1 MFLNLFFGHSP
12 ENAPVLM
19 GGLPS
24 YKSQLN
30 QIRSFLCANPR
41 PSADVVQRTLGHGIK
56 AGKCV
61 TVWVCMCGCEAHC
74 VCAFVDADLPADLSI
89 LFYIT
94 MISVCRVVMVFIK
107 S

>member
-1 MFLNLFFGHSP
+1 MLI
-12 ENAPVLM
+12 
-19 GGLPS
+19 GGLPN

-30 QIRSFLCANPR
+30 QIRSFLSDNPR

-61 TVWVCMCGCEAHC
+61 IVWVCMCGCADFL
-74 VCAFVDADLPADLSI
+74 CAFVDADLPADLSI

-94 MISVCRVVMVFIK
+94 MVSVCRVVMVFIK